1 MKLLGLS
8 CGRKMENTEVLV
20 KEALMG
26 AEEKGAEVGFM
37 RLLELDIKPCT
48 GCTSC
53 ARSLIE
59 GGSGKCVI
67 KDDLHLVDEQLM
79 ECDGVILGSPV
90 FVLTP
95 HGLLK
100 VICDRFGPS
109 HDLAWRIEAKKIRIA
124 KGKSPDKGPDER
136 AFKKRVAGFISV
148 GGAATPHWLSMGL
161 PLMHLFTFSSHIT
174 VVDQMQE
181 LAVTRYGNVVMNE
194 KAIQRARSL
203 GRHVAE
209 AMSKPIDE
217 VKWMGDEQST
227 CPSCHSN
234 LLIIRDK
241 NPVECPICGITG
253 TLRMDGDRIIV
264 TFSEEEQKRSR
275 LKLKWGQEH
284 WVDIRDGLA
293 VAMQRPDKDE
303 IPKRLEKYESYHIPV
318 LSPSKQL

>member
-67 KDDLHLVDEQLM
+67 KDDLHLVDELLM

-217 VKWMGDEQST
+217 VKWMGDEPGT
-227 CPSCHSN
+227 CPVCHSN
-234 LLIIRDK
+234 LLTVPSR
-241 NPVECPICGITG
+241 NPVECPICGIKG
-253 TLRMDGDRIIV
+253 TLSVEGDKITV
-264 TFSEEEQKRSR
+264 VFDEEEKKRSR
-275 LKLKWGQEH
+275 LTIEGKREH
-284 WVDIRDGLA
+284 FFEVGENYQIF
-293 VAMQRPDKDE
+293 MQRPDKDE
-303 IPKRLEKYESYHIPV
+303 IPKRLEKYRSYREI
-318 LSPSKQL
+318 K